1 MGSNHGKAVHYWV
14 SLHSKDAKLSS
25 FWFPRGQDSSFR
37 KWKHSQLNTHSTE
50 NNTSFFK
57 TNHMLWDSCYIFF
70 LLQEISESHSWQI
83 NWQRWETARSREAMS
98 AVKKRT
104 TVKSALGKMARIQH
118 GLKARP
124 PPFPKVRPVPT
135 SPSVKQDLASRKR
148 FLSTGY
154 NYHSFLLR
162 VTGCIF
168 RWNGSKAVRFQSN
181 IPNLFIKVELK

>member
-1 MGSNHGKAVHYWV
+1 MVSNHGKAVHYWV
-14 SLHSKDAKLSS
+14 SLHSKEAKLSS
-25 FWFPRGQDSSFR
+25 FWFPRGQDSGFR

-135 SPSVKQDLASRKR
+135 SPSGGQWSELWSSLTESPSQLKKDHFWGSNCHPSQDLLRP
-148 FLSTGY
+148 FL
-154 NYHSFLLR
+154 
-162 VTGCIF
+162 
-168 RWNGSKAVRFQSN
+168 
-181 IPNLFIKVELK
+181 